1 MTAVMHP
8 YKTLPEKNFWK
19 SSVSERNALD
29 IKELYRKKYEITRAD
44 AIVTAGSCFAQH
56 IARNLSRSGFNYRD
70 FEKPIS
76 GFPED
81 SLSAFN
87 YGVYSARYCNIYTAR
102 QLLQTFQRAIGT
114 FVPHEEFWIS
124 DFGVYDQFRPL
135 VEPEPYRDV
144 SEARAARAG
153 HYAALQRILSE
164 TDLFIFT
171 FGLTE
176 AWRDDRDGSILPVC
190 PGTQAGTFDPSYH
203 SFVNFTMAETL
214 ADFRAFMALCRKMNP
229 DIRFLLTVSPVP
241 LVASASAEH
250 VLVATTYSKSVLRAV
265 AGELAETDPAV
276 AYFPS
281 YEIIAS
287 PPFRSIFFESDMR
300 GVSTFGVAHVMSHFF
315 AAHDPNSAPAEAEK
329 ELVKSTNTFQ
339 KTALDVVCEEML
351 LEKFVP

>member
-1 MTAVMHP
+1 MHP
-8 YKTLPEKNFWK
+8 YKALPQTQFWK
-19 SSVSERNALD
+19 PSVSERNPLAIAD
-29 IKELYRKKYEITRAD
+29 LYRKKYEITRTD
-44 AIVTAGSCFAQH
+44 AIATAGSCFAQH
-56 IARNLSRSGFNYRD
+56 IARNLARSGFNYRD
-70 FEKPIS
+70 FEPPVP
-76 GFPED
+76 GFPENR
-81 SLSAFN
+81 LAEFN

-102 QLLQTFQRAIGT
+102 QLLQTFQRALGT

-124 DFGVYDQFRPL
+124 ESGVHDPFRPL
-135 VEPEPYRDV
+135 VEPEPFGDLA
-144 SEARAARAG
+144 EARAARAA
-153 HYAALQRILSE
+153 HYAALRRLVSE

-190 PGTQAGTFDPSYH
+190 PGTQAGTFDPAHH

-214 ADFRAFMALCRKMNP
+214 ADFRAFIALCREVNP

-241 LVASASAEH
+241 LVASASADH

-265 AGELAETDPAV
+265 AGELAATDPAV

-287 PPFRSIFFESDMR
+287 PPFRAMFFEPDMR
-300 GVSTFGVAHVMSHFF
+300 GVSPFGVAHVMSHFF
-315 AAHDPNSAPAEAEK
+315 RAHDPDFAPDQLENANRTPTA
-329 ELVKSTNTFQ
+329 TFQ
-339 KTALDVVCEEML
+339 KTETDVVCEDML